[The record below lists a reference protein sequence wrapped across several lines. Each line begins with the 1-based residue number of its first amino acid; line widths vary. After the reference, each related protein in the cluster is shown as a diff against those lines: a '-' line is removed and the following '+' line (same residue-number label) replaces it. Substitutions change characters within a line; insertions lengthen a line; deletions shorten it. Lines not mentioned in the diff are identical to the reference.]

1 MLFGCHFFSKMNF
14 YLPLGKWVVI
24 HTERGQLLI
33 ILKWLPSHTRCER
46 YTKLLAC
53 PKFPPSKFG
62 LGCEPQSIL
71 RSFKV
76 ALGEAAFFS
85 ILFCAFCI
93 KLWKIY
99 FVQLLNYT
107 LLAPISLFLFFKTFF
122 IHLFHVCI
130 LPIPKCMLR
139 HKFTAAFTPI
149 FFIYMPSSLVFDIFP
164 CSDSQYLGVPILQI
178 IQVYIVR
185 MPLVGLQKATQTRS
199 GSKSNLLAHNFW
211 KVWLQKRID
220 TAISPYFLLT
230 LKSAFYGVGFML
242 NWL

>member
-1 MLFGCHFFSKMNF
+1 MFSHHAWRNLWSESSEYSHWYSKILKTVSWNMRLLSFVKILFCIRRWYYFALWLPFFSKMNF

-24 HTERGQLLI
+24 HTERGQLVI

-62 LGCEPQSIL
+62 LGCEPQSVL

-85 ILFCAFCI
+85 ILFCACCI

-149 FFIYMPSSLVFDIFP
+149 FLYIYAQLPCFWHISLFWLSVP
-164 CSDSQYLGVPILQI
+164 WCSNTADY
-178 IQVYIVR
+178 
-185 MPLVGLQKATQTRS
+185 S
-199 GSKSNLLAHNFW
+199 G
-211 KVWLQKRID
+211 I
-220 TAISPYFLLT
+220 Y
-230 LKSAFYGVGFML
+230 
-242 NWL
+242 